1 MYAYLA
7 KGTKAYQAQI
17 NFTLERK
24 PQKHALYL
32 GQWALQFYLHFFLIT
47 ICSSSVL
54 TVTVFIRW
62 LTEEIDPV
70 ALPVLVNP
78 SKSRMRF
85 PDVLAWVANT
95 PFPFGIS
102 PSSHSHV
109 VCNVLLFKHA
119 APISPSPGAVK
130 MHFFPKTTPLGCLS
144 PPLPPTH
151 TAAGWAIH
159 HWPTSLNPSYDSQY
173 TYNLSFTKHSCMLQ
187 DLWCQ
192 NALGNQWNY
201 N

>member
-17 NFTLERK
+17 NCTLERK

-32 GQWALQFYLHFFLIT
+32 GQWALQFYLNFFLIT

-54 TVTVFIRW
+54 TVTVFSRW

-78 SKSRMRF
+78 SKSQMRF

-95 PFPFGIS
+95 QFPFGIS

-109 VCNVLLFKHA
+109 FATCFFLNMLFLFLHLQEPSKCISFPRPPHLA
-119 APISPSPGAVK
+119 ASLPPPSHSYSSWV
-130 MHFFPKTTPLGCLS
+130 S
-144 PPLPPTH
+144 NPPLAYIPQPFT
-151 TAAGWAIH
+151 WLLIH
-159 HWPTSLNPSYDSQY
+159 I
-173 TYNLSFTKHSCMLQ
+173 
-187 DLWCQ
+187 
-192 NALGNQWNY
+192 
-201 N
+201 

>member
-1 MYAYLA
+1 MSASVLS
-7 KGTKAYQAQI
+7 
-17 NFTLERK
+17 E
-24 PQKHALYL
+24 
-32 GQWALQFYLHFFLIT
+32 FFLIT

-95 PFPFGIS
+95 QFPFGIS

-109 VCNVLLFKHA
+109 VCNMLLFKHA

-130 MHFFPKTTPLGCLS
+130 MHFFPKTIPLGCLS
-144 PPLPPTH
+144 PPSHPLTQQLGKQSTTGLHPSTLHMTLNTH
-151 TAAGWAIH
+151 I
-159 HWPTSLNPSYDSQY
+159 S
-173 TYNLSFTKHSCMLQ
+173 SFTKHSCMLQ

-192 NALGNQWNY
+192 SALGNQWNY